1 MGEPA
6 LGPKWPCPIETRGL
20 HLPAVSQ
27 ELSLVFWNTCLIVSE
42 ICVRRG
48 GTMLVGYARTS
59 TVEQAAGLEAQR
71 RDLGATGCTKL
82 FVEQVS
88 SLGERHQLTNALG
101 FVREGDT
108 LVVTRLDRLARST
121 SHLLALVEE
130 LDRKGVSLRILDFG
144 GGEVDTRSP
153 SGRMLLTVFAA
164 MAQFEREIMLQRQ
177 REGIAAAKVEGKY
190 KGRAP
195 TARRKAD
202 EVRRLKETGA
212 GASAIAKELGIG
224 RASVYRILAGD

>member
-1 MGEPA
+1 
-6 LGPKWPCPIETRGL
+6 
-20 HLPAVSQ
+20 
-27 ELSLVFWNTCLIVSE
+27 
-42 ICVRRG
+42 
-48 GTMLVGYARTS
+48 MLVGYARTS
-59 TVEQAAGLEAQR
+59 TAEQAAGLEAQK
-71 RDLGATGCTKL
+71 RDLGATGCTKM

-88 SLGERHQLTNALG
+88 SVGERQQLKAALD

-130 LDRKGVSLRILDFG
+130 LDRKGVALRILDFG

-164 MAQFEREIMLQRQ
+164 MAQFEREVMLQRQ
-177 REGIAAAKVEGKY
+177 REGIAVARAAGKY

-195 TARRKAD
+195 TARAKSQSVLD
-202 EVRRLKETGA
+202 LKEA
-212 GASAIAKELGIG
+212 GIGPSDIARQLGIG
-224 RASVYRILAGD
+224 RASVYRILSHSQEAGG